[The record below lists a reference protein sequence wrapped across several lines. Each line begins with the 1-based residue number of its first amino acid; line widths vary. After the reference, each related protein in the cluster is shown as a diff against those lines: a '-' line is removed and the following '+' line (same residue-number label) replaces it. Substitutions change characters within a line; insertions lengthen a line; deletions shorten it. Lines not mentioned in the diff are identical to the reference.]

1 MKFLSVWL
9 VFLLLNC
16 ELLSCLKEH
25 LGDGVIASN
34 AKLTELDLSDNA
46 FGPNGIKGAVNLLSS
61 PACFSLKIL
70 TLNNVG
76 LGSGGAKVRLVLSL
90 ALCC

>member
-1 MKFLSVWL
+1 MG
-9 VFLLLNC
+9 VFILQD
-16 ELLSCLKEH
+16 H
-25 LGDGVIASN
+25 LGNGVIASN

-76 LGSGGAKVRLVLSL
+76 LGIGGAKVNMFLMLIKYFIL
-90 ALCC
+90 EPF

>member
-1 MKFLSVWL
+1 MKFLSAWL
-9 VFLLLNC
+9 VLIVSKVVLT
-16 ELLSCLKEH
+16 SCASKEH
-25 LGDGVIASN
+25 LGEGVITSN

-76 LGSGGAKVRLVLSL
+76 LGIGGAKVREI
-90 ALCC
+90 

>member
-1 MKFLSVWL
+1 
-9 VFLLLNC
+9 
-16 ELLSCLKEH
+16 
-25 LGDGVIASN
+25 VIASN

-76 LGSGGAKVRLVLSL
+76 LGIGGAKVRACVRVCVLKSSCLL
-90 ALCC
+90 AFSKVFTQLPSSCCRSW

>member
-1 MKFLSVWL
+1 MT
-9 VFLLLNC
+9 
-16 ELLSCLKEH
+16 
-25 LGDGVIASN
+25 SN

-76 LGSGGAKVRLVLSL
+76 LGIGGAKVNSFIIVSVCCVNVCG
-90 ALCC
+90 LCVS

>member
-1 MKFLSVWL
+1 MSKKSILIILF
-9 VFLLLNC
+9 
-16 ELLSCLKEH
+16 KEH
-25 LGDGVIASN
+25 LGEGVMTSN

-76 LGSGGAKVRLVLSL
+76 LGIGGAKVPVIFQIS
-90 ALCC
+90 CVKFMGHQDVV

>member
-1 MKFLSVWL
+1 M
-9 VFLLLNC
+9 
-16 ELLSCLKEH
+16 
-25 LGDGVIASN
+25 GDGVITSN

-76 LGSGGAKVRLVLSL
+76 LGIGGSKVCVVLSF
-90 ALCC
+90 CKMFC

>member
-1 MKFLSVWL
+1 MKFHSAWSVLSIHQGIVNILW
-9 VFLLLNC
+9 FQ
-16 ELLSCLKEH
+16 EH
-25 LGDGVIASN
+25 LGEGVMTSN

-76 LGSGGAKVRLVLSL
+76 LGIGGAKVRRFI
-90 ALCC
+90 A

>member
-1 MKFLSVWL
+1 M
-9 VFLLLNC
+9 
-16 ELLSCLKEH
+16 
-25 LGDGVIASN
+25 ITSN

-76 LGSGGAKVRLVLSL
+76 LGIGGAKVYDFISCM
-90 ALCC
+90 LC